1 MARPDDQGD
10 VESLRI
16 LDRVARESAAD
27 GASFM
32 VRSTNRVRDHLNAND
47 VDPDD
52 RIEIIGTRIGRTIG
66 FLITLA
72 IIGWLIFYILG
83 GG

>member
-1 MARPDDQGD
+1 MAKPDDNGD
-10 VESLRI
+10 VEARRI

-32 VRSTNRVRDHLNAND
+32 VRSTNRVRDHLKASD
-47 VDPDD
+47 VDQDD
-52 RIEIIGTRIGRTIG
+52 RIEVIGTKIGRAIG
-66 FLITLA
+66 FVITLA

>member
-10 VESLRI
+10 VESRRI

-32 VRSTNRVRDHLNAND
+32 VRSTNRVRDHLNASD
-47 VDPDD
+47 GDPDD
-52 RIEIIGTRIGRTIG
+52 RIETIGTRIGRTIG
-66 FLITLA
+66 FLSTLA
-72 IIGWLIFYILG
+72 IIGGLICSILG

>member
-10 VESLRI
+10 VESRRI

-32 VRSTNRVRDHLNAND
+32 VRSTNRVRDHLNASD

-52 RIEIIGTRIGRTIG
+52 RIEIVGTRIGRAIG
-66 FLITLA
+66 FVITLA

-83 GG
+83 G

>member
-1 MARPDDQGD
+1 MAKPDDNGD
-10 VESLRI
+10 VEARRI

-32 VRSTNRVRDHLNAND
+32 VRSTNRVRDHLNASD
-47 VDPDD
+47 VDQDD
-52 RIEIIGTRIGRTIG
+52 RIEVIGTKIGRAIG
-66 FLITLA
+66 FVITLA